1 MLRFRYVKM
10 ARNTAENLERPLPRS
25 LAMTP
30 QELKD
35 RTKAFAVTI
44 VKFAEELPRDPATAE
59 IMRQL
64 VRSGTRVG
72 ANYRASCRAKSRAD
86 FISKMTS
93 AEEEADETQYWL
105 EILVDTGTVRR
116 HRAASLLDDADEIVR
131 IFVASINTARRN
143 NR

>member
-1 MLRFRYVKM
+1 M
-10 ARNTAENLERPLPRS
+10 
-25 LAMTP
+25 
-30 QELKD
+30 
-35 RTKAFAVTI
+35 TI

-116 HRAASLLDDADEIVR
+116 HRAASLLDEADEIVR